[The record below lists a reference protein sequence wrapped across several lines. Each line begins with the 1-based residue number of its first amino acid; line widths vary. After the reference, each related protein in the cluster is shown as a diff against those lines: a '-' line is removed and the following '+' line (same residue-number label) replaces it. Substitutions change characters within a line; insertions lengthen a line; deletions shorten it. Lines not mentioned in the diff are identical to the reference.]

1 MATHVKVLG
10 VLYIAFSA
18 IGLILALFAALALG
32 GVASLVGATA
42 DFEDA
47 AIAVP
52 VLGFTGMAVA
62 IFLSLFSLPG
72 LVTGWGLLAL
82 KPWARILGIVL
93 SALQLLNV
101 ALFPV
106 STVLAIY
113 GLWVLFNSETE
124 RLFSNPT
131 AVSRS

>member
-10 VLYIAFSA
+10 VLYIVFSA

-52 VLGFTGMAVA
+52 VLGFTGLALA

-124 RLFSNPT
+124 RLFNNPT
-131 AVSRS
+131 ALSRS

>member
-1 MATHVKVLG
+1 MNTHVKVLG
-10 VLYIAFSA
+10 VLYIVFSA
-18 IGLILALFAALALG
+18 LGLLAALFAGLALG
-32 GVASLVGATA
+32 SVASIVGATA

-52 VLGFTGMAVA
+52 ILGFTGMALA
-62 IFLSLFSLPG
+62 IFLSVLSLPG
-72 LVTGWGLLAL
+72 LLTGWGLLAL

-101 ALFPV
+101 AFFPV
-106 STVLAIY
+106 STALAIY

-124 RLFSNPT
+124 RLFNT
-131 AVSRS
+131 AAALPRA